1 MSKRDDTSVT
11 YSSGNVFADM
21 GLSNPDDR
29 LVKARLASRIYDVIE
44 ARGWTQKHA
53 ASVLGVSQ
61 PDVSKVT
68 RGQVGEFSVSRL
80 MSFLAKLDNRVTITI
95 SSDELPTQEIAILE
109 AGSISKKTPRPELS
123 K

>member
-1 MSKRDDTSVT
+1 MSERDDTSVT
-11 YSSGNVFADM
+11 YGGGNVFADM
-21 GLSNPDDR
+21 ELPNPEDR

-53 ASVLGVSQ
+53 AQVLGVSQ

-68 RGQVGEFSVSRL
+68 RGQVREFSISRL
-80 MSFLAKLDNRVTITI
+80 LGFLTKLDNRVTITL
-95 SSDELPTQEIAILE
+95 SSDELPTQEIVILE
-109 AGSISKKTPRPELS
+109 NGSKFKKTSHPELS

>member
-11 YSSGNVFADM
+11 HGSGNVFADI
-21 GLSNPDDR
+21 GLSNPEDR
-29 LVKARLASRIYDVIE
+29 LVKARLASRIYDVLE

-68 RGQVGEFSVSRL
+68 RGQVREFSVSRL
-80 MSFLAKLDNRVTITI
+80 MGFLAKLDNRVTITL
-95 SSDELPTQEIAILE
+95 SSDELPTQEIVIAVGE
-109 AGSISKKTPRPELS
+109 AVAKTVQTEISR
-123 K
+123 